1 MGKPIPST
9 IQGFEKTQKIIVPL
23 SFAFFQYP
31 VRVIGKTIANAAR
44 ARLFLSVGVALFWSS
59 DQYKPQTWSAVYVVA
74 QQIVSINRCFKK

>member
-31 VRVIGKTIANAAR
+31 VRVIGKIIANAAR
-44 ARLFLSVGVALFWSS
+44 ARLFLSVGVALF
-59 DQYKPQTWSAVYVVA
+59 
-74 QQIVSINRCFKK
+74 